1 MDKSKEKYA
10 NKHINQTNNNEKKNK
25 ISKLIS
31 ISNTQANPILLIAD
45 LSTDNLQV
53 RRE

>member
-1 MDKSKEKYA
+1 MP
-10 NKHINQTNNNEKKNK
+10 INILIKQTIMKKNK
-25 ISKLIS
+25 SSKLIS